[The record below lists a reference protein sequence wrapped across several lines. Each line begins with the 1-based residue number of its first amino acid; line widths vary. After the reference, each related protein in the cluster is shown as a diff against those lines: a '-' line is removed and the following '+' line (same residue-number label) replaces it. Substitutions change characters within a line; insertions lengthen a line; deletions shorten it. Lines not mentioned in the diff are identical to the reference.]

1 MAMSITYAL
10 AKELDVYTPCI
21 LDEGSS
27 PQQVNFQRLVYLITK
42 ILEIA
47 TRHFSREQ
55 QEKVLEAL
63 RFAATQHKGI
73 YRKDEFTPYLLH
85 VLEVVYILIG
95 KKNFDYNCIIA
106 AIIHDVVE
114 DTGAKIKEIRKRFGA
129 MIARIVDL
137 LSKHKNSFIRK
148 TYWWR
153 IRNEW
158 NENIR
163 WRVIVIKFA
172 DRIHNLMTLDVMPEA
187 SKQKK
192 IHETLEEF
200 PLLYEVL
207 IKTLRKLRR
216 KNVIQKEYY
225 ILLPFQLNNRL
236 AFELSRYQ

>member
-1 MAMSITYAL
+1 MAMSISYAL
-10 AKELDVYTPCI
+10 AKELDSHTPCI
-21 LDEGSS
+21 LNEGSS
-27 PQQVNFQRLVYLITK
+27 PQQVNMQRLIDLIYK
-42 ILEIA
+42 ILQISA
-47 TRHFSREQ
+47 KHFNNEQ
-55 QEKVLEAL
+55 KDKILEAL
-63 RFAATQHKGI
+63 RFAAIQHKGI
-73 YRKDEFTPYLLH
+73 YREDKFTPYLLH
-85 VLEVVYILIG
+85 VLEVLYILIG
-95 KKNFDYNCIIA
+95 EKVFDYSCTIA

-114 DTGAKIKEIRKRFGA
+114 DTGAKLKEIRKRFGSV
-129 MIARIVDL
+129 IAEIVDL
-137 LSKHKNSFIRK
+137 LSKHKNKLIK
-148 TYWWR
+148 KAYWWR

-187 SKQKK
+187 SKRKK
-192 IHETLEEF
+192 IKETLEEF

-216 KNVIQKEYY
+216 KGVIQKEYY